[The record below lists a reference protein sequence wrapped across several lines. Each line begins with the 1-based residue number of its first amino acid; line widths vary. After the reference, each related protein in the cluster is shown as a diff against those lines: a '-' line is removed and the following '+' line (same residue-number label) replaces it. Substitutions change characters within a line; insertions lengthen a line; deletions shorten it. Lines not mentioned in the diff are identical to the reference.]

1 MFGNGEGVQW
11 WSGGSGAPR
20 GCSLSMIHK
29 VRGWRHLPFR
39 LFAAASACGM
49 ADSPLALLQELL
61 EPQLTAEQHAW
72 LARERGAD
80 AAVRD
85 RAFTLAPRRVGR
97 EPLEV
102 GPDERR
108 RAQALRPGWRLGGLT
123 RDDAARLILLLDL
136 PPEGQASLFSDLCV
150 GADLRESLV
159 LYRGLPLYAAD
170 PAALL
175 SQARKGL
182 RSNVVSTFVAIAH
195 HSPFPQEHFDVGTW
209 NQMVLKAL
217 FIGVALWP
225 IQGLDARAN
234 PELKRMLI
242 DYARERR
249 AAGRSVPAELWRGV
263 GPVATA
269 AELDD
274 LLRALRSEAA
284 DEREAAALALAGCP
298 LDAATAVL
306 RREAPDLAA
315 AIAAGEL
322 AYRREEEVIDGCA

>member
-1 MFGNGEGVQW
+1 
-11 WSGGSGAPR
+11 
-20 GCSLSMIHK
+20 
-29 VRGWRHLPFR
+29 
-39 LFAAASACGM
+39 M

-80 AAVRD
+80 VAVRD

-97 EPLEV
+97 EALPI
-102 GPDERR
+102 GPAERR
-108 RAQALRPGWRLGGLT
+108 QAEALRPGWRLHGLT

-136 PPEGQASLFSDLCV
+136 PSDHQTSLFGDLCV

-170 PAALL
+170 PAVLI

-182 RSNVVSTFVAIAH
+182 RSNVVGTFVAIAH
-195 HSPFPQEHFDVGTW
+195 HSPFAHEQFDTGTW

-225 IQGLDARAN
+225 IQALDARAN

-263 GPVATA
+263 GPAATA
-269 AELDD
+269 ADIDD
-274 LLRALRSEAA
+274 LLLALRSDAT
-284 DEREAAALALAGCP
+284 DEREAAALALAACP
-298 LDAATAVL
+298 VDGAGAELE
-306 RREAPDLAA
+306 REAPELSA
-315 AIAAGEL
+315 AIAAGQL